1 MSDTP
6 HQSEGDRRAHDG
18 GRVARAWRWF
28 SNGTIRSA
36 ERYRDLGWRAVARR
50 TALAAGLVLV
60 SRIDPSFALSPW
72 LFIAGLIWSAAL
84 ARIIALKA
92 FDAVSRR

>member
-50 TALAAGLVLV
+50 TAL
-60 SRIDPSFALSPW
+60 
-72 LFIAGLIWSAAL
+72 FIAGLIWSAAL